1 MAWTVCLHLRAQV
14 RSDACV
20 CRAQVVQNQS
30 VDGRGVCMQMNVYRR
45 QHVACKYTTHLLK
58 IRICQVRLAQAKS
71 DTWSGE
77 VLKL

>member
-14 RSDACV
+14 RSDGCV
-20 CRAQVVQNQS
+20 CRAQAVQNQS

-45 QHVACKYTTHLLK
+45 HHVACKYTTHLLK
-58 IRICQVRLAQAKS
+58 TCVCQVRQAQAKS
-71 DTWSGE
+71 DTQSGA